1 MYAVIKTGGKQ
12 YKVSKDDIISV
23 EKLSEEAGKKIKLNE
38 VLIISDKG
46 KPVVGDPL
54 IKGASVEAEIVD
66 HTRSA
71 KITVFKK
78 KRRHNYRR
86 KQGHKQNITN
96 LKILSINSSKG
107 KAKSSDEEKTAP
119 KKQLRKKQLRKKQ
132 LRKRQPRKKQ
142 PQNQKKVKTNQKK
155 LIKRLNRNQKKLIKV
170 RRSKIWLTRKQADHQ
185 ETEEIQLEEGLVLK
199 NMVGRMLSLGILSY
213 AKGAQSGSQV
223 KMLALE
229 KITQSFL

>member
-46 KPVVGDPL
+46 KPVVGDPI

-107 KAKSSDEEKTAP
+107 KAKSSDEEEKEKTPKKAAP
-119 KKQLRKKQLRKKQ
+119 KKAAPKKTATKSKKSED
-132 LRKRQPRKKQ
+132 KPKKTD
-142 PQNQKKVKTNQKK
+142 KKAKSEPKKTDKG
-155 LIKRLNRNQKKLIKV
+155 
-170 RRSKIWLTRKQADHQ
+170 SK
-185 ETEEIQLEEGLVLK
+185 E
-199 NMVGRMLSLGILSY
+199 
-213 AKGAQSGSQV
+213 
-223 KMLALE
+223 
-229 KITQSFL
+229 

>member
-46 KPVVGDPL
+46 KPVVGDPI

-107 KAKSSDEEKTAP
+107 KAKSSDEKEKEKTPKKATPKKAAP
-119 KKQLRKKQLRKKQ
+119 KKTATKSKKSEDKPKKTES
-132 LRKRQPRKKQ
+132 KDKKKETQ
-142 PQNQKKVKTNQKK
+142 TEPKVA
-155 LIKRLNRNQKKLIKV
+155 
-170 RRSKIWLTRKQADHQ
+170 SK
-185 ETEEIQLEEGLVLK
+185 
-199 NMVGRMLSLGILSY
+199 
-213 AKGAQSGSQV
+213 
-223 KMLALE
+223 
-229 KITQSFL
+229 

>member
-86 KQGHKQNITN
+86 KIGHRQDLTL
-96 LKILSINSSKG
+96 LKVEEIKMINKVSQKE
-107 KAKSSDEEKTAP
+107 SDEKPSQPAKKTSQGEP
-119 KKQLRKKQLRKKQ
+119 
-132 LRKRQPRKKQ
+132 
-142 PQNQKKVKTNQKK
+142 N
-155 LIKRLNRNQKKLIKV
+155 
-170 RRSKIWLTRKQADHQ
+170 
-185 ETEEIQLEEGLVLK
+185 
-199 NMVGRMLSLGILSY
+199 
-213 AKGAQSGSQV
+213 GS
-223 KMLALE
+223 
-229 KITQSFL
+229 